1 MGKSQGAEDSFRG
14 EEGEEADEDE
24 AGEKDE
30 GGGEHG
36 CFKQGLIELVLCGN
50 NRGGEEGDGQCNNA
64 AFVEEDG
71 DYNTN
76 FDMYSEG
83 DEGVELE
90 ESKNKGRGCC
100 SPQNM
105 GDKE

>member
-1 MGKSQGAEDSFRG
+1 M
-14 EEGEEADEDE
+14 
-24 AGEKDE
+24 
-30 GGGEHG
+30 
-36 CFKQGLIELVLCGN
+36 
-50 NRGGEEGDGQCNNA
+50 
-64 AFVEEDG
+64 AFVEEGG
-71 DYNTN
+71 DSAANK
-76 FDMYSEG
+76 DMNSEG